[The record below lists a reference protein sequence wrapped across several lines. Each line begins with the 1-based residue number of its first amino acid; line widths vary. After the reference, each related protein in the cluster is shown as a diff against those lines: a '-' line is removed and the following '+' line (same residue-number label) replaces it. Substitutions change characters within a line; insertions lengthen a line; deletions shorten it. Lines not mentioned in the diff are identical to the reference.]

1 MKTRSFDRKAVKKVS
16 PESCPIRTRGAK
28 KGNKERKQKW
38 IQRLAN
44 RRVFSIRGINSNV
57 VKALETSAKKHDLSR
72 EEYLRQCLERIAYD
86 DRALG
91 SKYEQQLQ
99 KLFQCLEG
107 QQKQLSLLIAGMEQ
121 VEESCCRLEDG
132 LLEKESWSEE
142 SEGAIV

>member
-1 MKTRSFDRKAVKKVS
+1 MEENEALKYVKSKDVRAYIERTGLRFSDSEIGTLLFHSGMPYHELHRALKELAEKTADQ
-16 PESCPIRTRGAK
+16 E
-28 KGNKERKQKW
+28 
-38 IQRLAN
+38 L
-44 RRVFSIRGINSNV
+44 RRQIG
-57 VKALETSAKKHDLSR
+57 
-72 EEYLRQCLERIAYD
+72 ERIAYD

>member
-1 MKTRSFDRKAVKKVS
+1 MDI
-16 PESCPIRTRGAK
+16 C
-28 KGNKERKQKW
+28 
-38 IQRLAN
+38 
-44 RRVFSIRGINSNV
+44 IRGINSNV

-99 KLFQCLEG
+99 KLFQCL
-107 QQKQLSLLIAGMEQ
+107 LIAGMEQ

>member
-1 MKTRSFDRKAVKKVS
+1 MDI
-16 PESCPIRTRGAK
+16 C
-28 KGNKERKQKW
+28 
-38 IQRLAN
+38 
-44 RRVFSIRGINSNV
+44 IRGINSNV

-132 LLEKESWSEE
+132 LLEKEFWSEE

>member
-1 MKTRSFDRKAVKKVS
+1 MDI
-16 PESCPIRTRGAK
+16 C
-28 KGNKERKQKW
+28 
-38 IQRLAN
+38 
-44 RRVFSIRGINSNV
+44 IRGINSNV

-99 KLFQCLEG
+99 KLFQCLDG
-107 QQKQLSLLIAGMEQ
+107 QQTQLSLLIVGMEQ

>member
-1 MKTRSFDRKAVKKVS
+1 MDI
-16 PESCPIRTRGAK
+16 C
-28 KGNKERKQKW
+28 
-38 IQRLAN
+38 
-44 RRVFSIRGINSNV
+44 IRGINSNV

-107 QQKQLSLLIAGMEQ
+107 QQKQLSLLIVGMEQ

-132 LLEKESWSEE
+132 LLKGILVRGIGRSDCMTSN
-142 SEGAIV
+142 SSSGCRMRNCLSFRTFRRNMGCRIFPKRSVT